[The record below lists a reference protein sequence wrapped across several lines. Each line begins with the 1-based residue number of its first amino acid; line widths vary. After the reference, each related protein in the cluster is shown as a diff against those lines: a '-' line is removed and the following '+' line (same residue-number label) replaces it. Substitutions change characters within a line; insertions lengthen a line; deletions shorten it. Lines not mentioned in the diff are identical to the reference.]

1 MIIPNIEVVAI
12 LIMMEVFNF
21 IFGGVD
27 YEKIKADF
35 YQVNRKYRKRE

>member
-1 MIIPNIEVVAI
+1 MLVV
-12 LIMMEVFNF
+12 MEIFNF

-35 YQVNRKYRKRE
+35 YQIDRKYRKGE